1 MSKMK
6 KILAL
11 LMIAILAFTVVGCS
25 GGDKADDTK
34 KPAEQKEGEENKATD
49 EQLKITMVTDVGGVN
64 DQSFNQSAWEGLQKA
79 DKDLGTKSDYQESH
93 QDADFVPNLETALD
107 AENDLIW
114 GIGFKL
120 ANAVYSAAEENS
132 DTKYAIVDFSYEGD
146 EKNFPDGTPD
156 NVVGVVFKQEQPSF
170 LVGYIA
176 AMMSETGK
184 VGFVGGME
192 SEVIS
197 AFDYGYQAG
206 VAYANKVA
214 DKDVKVLRQY
224 AEDFGDSAKGKAI
237 ASSMYQ
243 KGADIVFHA
252 AGGTGDG
259 VIEAAKEQDKYAIG
273 VDRDQN
279 DLAPDN
285 VITSA
290 MKRVDVGVYN
300 VVKDLKEGK
309 FPGGTTVV
317 YGLEEGAVDI
327 APTSDKHVPK
337 EILDKVEELKKLII
351 DGEIKVPV
359 DEDSYEEYLKT
370 LE

>member
-11 LMIAILAFTVVGCS
+11 LMIAVLAFTVVGCS
-25 GGDKADDTK
+25 GGDKADDDE
-34 KPAEQKEGEENKATD
+34 KPAEQTEGKDNEATD

-120 ANAVYSAAEENS
+120 ADAVKAAAEENP
-132 DTKYAIVDFSYEGD
+132 DAKYAIVDFSYGD
-146 EKNFPDGTPD
+146 KTPD

-197 AFDYGYQAG
+197 AFDYGYHAG

-224 AEDFGDSAKGKAI
+224 AEAFDDPAKGKAI
-237 ASSMYQ
+237 ANSMYQ
-243 KGADIVFHA
+243 QGADIVFHA

-337 EILDKVEELKKLII
+337 EILDKVEEIKKLII

-359 DEDSYEEYLKT
+359 DEKSYDEYLKT